1 MSQILTLIVPA
12 DWPRDTRACPW
23 QLHAADGRLLAE
35 ACSEPGQ
42 WPSPGEGDHCR
53 LLLAGRQVAGQAVR
67 LPPPPQ
73 GERQAVIA
81 AALEDGL
88 LEPAEHLLFAVDP
101 APLADGRRYVA
112 TINRSRLT
120 ALRDRLHELGWPL
133 LSAWPL
139 ALALPAGRGLAVGG
153 ELTLRRADGFL
164 ALPLDATLGAWLDL
178 LTADDAIP
186 VCGFDDD
193 AVAALRQHRPR
204 LQESSRPPLAPPAGP
219 GFLVGDLAPPRR
231 QSDWPRHF
239 RPTLRLAA
247 ICGALLI
254 ASAGAQWGWLS
265 WQAHQFKAAIAR
277 NFREIL
283 PQTPQVDPLR
293 QAQRQLAEKSRA
305 AGQLAA
311 DDFLALADVL
321 AELPPEQLPLQRLD
335 YSAGRLTVGAAR
347 IAPEAFERL
356 VGAARQRGLTISP
369 PSGAPS
375 EFTLTAGDNR

>member
-1 MSQILTLIVPA
+1 MSQLLTLIVPA
-12 DWPRDTRACPW
+12 DWPRDTRTCPW

-35 ACSEPGQ
+35 GCGDPGQ
-42 WPSPGEGDHCR
+42 WPSPGEGDRCR
-53 LLLAGRQVAGQAVR
+53 LLLAGRQVGGQAVR

-73 GERQAVIA
+73 GESQAVIA
-81 AALEDGL
+81 AALEDSL

-101 APLADGRRYVA
+101 VPLADGRRCVA
-112 TINRSRLT
+112 TVARARLA
-120 ALRDRLHELGWPL
+120 ALRERLHELGWPL
-133 LSAWPL
+133 ACAWPL
-139 ALALPAGRGLAVGG
+139 ALALAPGQGGAVGG
-153 ELTLRRADGFL
+153 ELTLRRADDFL

-178 LTADDAIP
+178 LTADDAIS
-186 VCGFDDD
+186 VGGFDDD

-204 LQESSRPPLAPPAGP
+204 LPEASRPPLVLPAGA
-219 GFLVGDLAPPRR
+219 GFLVGDLAPPRA

-247 ICGALLI
+247 ICATLLT
-254 ASAGAQWGWLS
+254 ATAGAQWGWLS
-265 WQAHQFKAAIAR
+265 WQAHQYKAAIAR
-277 NFREIL
+277 DFREIL

-311 DDFLALADVL
+311 DDFLALADAL

-335 YSAGRLTVGAAR
+335 YNGGRLTVGVAR

-356 VGAARQRGLTISP
+356 LGAARQRGLTVSP
-369 PSGAPS
+369 PSGAPT
-375 EFTLTAGDNR
+375 EFTLTAGDHR